1 MTKRKMGL
9 EMANKKMARLLA
21 AVLTVCALLFSSAAF
36 ADAARLGV
44 RLLATVSGKQMP
56 ELVLQPQEGVKSVVV
71 ALKRHDGRK
80 SRVQARNIAAGSK
93 KSLAV
98 RQEPGRFTYDGH
110 FTVKWASGKQS
121 QFDMRFTL
129 TRTPKLKLMVKAE
142 DVDLDARTMTFKINN
157 RAQKATL
164 EIVGQDRKTIAT
176 VTKSFKGSR
185 GNAKLTLTWKDPGA
199 EVLYMDLK
207 VYDVG
212 GFWKGVRFTPFFIS
226 IPHDDVEFEN
236 GKWDIRPSEA
246 PKLKQTL
253 KQVREALAKHGA
265 LLQLKLFVAGYTDT
279 VGSKSANRR
288 LSFNRA
294 RSIAGWFRA
303 HGLRIPIHY
312 QGFGEDV
319 LAVGTP
325 NETAEPK
332 NRRALYFLSSQIP
345 AKSKALP
352 KQNWARL

>member
-1 MTKRKMGL
+1 
-9 EMANKKMARLLA
+9 MANKKMARVLA
-21 AVLTVCALLFSSAAF
+21 AVLTVCALLLSSQAF
-36 ADAARLGV
+36 ADATRLGV
-44 RLLATVSGKQMP
+44 QLLATVSGRQMP
-56 ELVLQPQEGVKSVVV
+56 ELILQPQEGVKSVVV
-71 ALKRHDGRK
+71 TLKRHDGRR
-80 SRVQARNIAAGSK
+80 SRVQARNIAAGTK
-93 KSLAV
+93 KSLAI

-110 FTVKWASGKQS
+110 FTVKWANGAPS

-129 TRTPKLKLMVKAE
+129 TRTAKLKLMVKAK
-142 DVDLDARTMTFKINN
+142 DVDMDARTMTFRINN
-157 RAQKATL
+157 PANKATL
-164 EIVGQDRKTIAT
+164 EIVGQNRKTIAT
-176 VTKSFKGSR
+176 ISKSFKGSK
-185 GNAKLTLTWKDPGA
+185 GNTSLTLTWKDPGA

-246 PKLKQTL
+246 PKLKHTL
-253 KQVREALAKHGA
+253 KLLRENLAKHGT

-279 VGSKSANRR
+279 VGSKAANQR

-303 HGLRIPIHY
+303 NGLRIPIHY
-312 QGFGEDV
+312 QGFGEEV

-325 NETAEPK
+325 NETAEPR
-332 NRRALYFLSSQIP
+332 NRRAEYILSSQIP
-345 AKSKALP
+345 AKSRALP
-352 KQNWARL
+352 KQKWSRL